1 MNQNHA
7 PGGYPG
13 VLGGGG
19 GEPVLGGY
27 PAPREYV
34 LLVLFVGAVCPRARE
49 SIIPDYIQGSRFKDY

>member
-13 VLGGGG
+13 VLG

-34 LLVLFVGAVCPRARE
+34 LLVLLVGAICPKAQE